1 MSDEQVND
9 EDQITELMR
18 AIPKADEV
26 DALKQEVEDL
36 KVRLSWWKMVCD
48 GQRQALWEIADEKT
62 VYAKRPNDL
71 RDIAY
76 RALRGEF

>member
-1 MSDEQVND
+1 MNRSVIT
-9 EDQITELMR
+9 EDQITELMQ

-26 DALKQEVEDL
+26 EALRKEIEDL
-36 KVRLSWWKMVCD
+36 KDDLSWLSSICD
-48 GQRQALWEIADEKT
+48 GQRQALSEIADEKSA
-62 VYAKRPNDL
+62 VARRPIQL

>member
-1 MSDEQVND
+1 MNRSVIT
-9 EDQITELMR
+9 EDQTTELMQ

-26 DALKQEVEDL
+26 EALRNEIEDL
-36 KVRLSWWKMVCD
+36 KDNLSWWKMTCD
-48 GQRQALWEIADEKT
+48 GQRQALSEIADEKS
-62 VYAKRPNDL
+62 AFARRPIVL